1 MVALRVAQTL
11 THLRFRRGWVSCHAP
26 LGTSHPPRRPAPVRH
41 AGVPGGGPHAAL
53 RRPRRHGRRR
63 PAGGARGAGPA
74 RGLPAPLLYRT
85 ALCDRRG
92 RPARGPD
99 DLVRLPTRGAAR
111 AERRRRHAAQRRGRS
126 GAAPRPRRAVSIGP
140 ERHGGRAAR
149 AARHQDR
156 AVRSQSARAGG
167 PGGATPRRADGSPG
181 RRGFAGARHGQ
192 SGRGASPAPDPRPPI
207 PRFHRLGQPADRD
220 RRRELPRPSRR
231 AGGRAQRIP
240 RHPVTLRPSLDRD
253 DRRARSRL
261 RRRPVGQRRATAL
274 CRTPRVAR
282 GARGACQAL
291 PVPSGPAV
299 RAARTARRGRGAR
312 APPSPRAT
320 VKYVLLAVAAAVTL
334 GAAVILG
341 PADVPL
347 RDIMSS
353 PIVWQLRLPRAVLA
367 FLVGGALGVSGVAL
381 QALVRNPL
389 ADPFL
394 LGLSGGAGLGAVAA
408 IALDLPG
415 PWALPLAAFVGALG
429 AMALVYRLGLTG
441 GAELD
446 PRILLLGGVAVGAF
460 AAAITT
466 AIVSLAQ
473 ATELRNAFLWL
484 WGGFS
489 GASWTTVLVILV
501 YAPLPLG
508 VLAAA
513 ARPLDLLALGE
524 EPAQYLGADVPRLKR
539 LVYLAASLL
548 TAVAVAVAGVI
559 GFVGLIV
566 PHLCRLVW
574 GRLHRA
580 LFPTAFLAGGTLLA
594 AADTLARTV
603 VAPRELPV
611 GIVTALLGVPV
622 FAFLLRRWTVS

>member
-1 MVALRVAQTL
+1 M
-11 THLRFRRGWVSCHAP
+11 
-26 LGTSHPPRRPAPVRH
+26 
-41 AGVPGGGPHAAL
+41 
-53 RRPRRHGRRR
+53 
-63 PAGGARGAGPA
+63 
-74 RGLPAPLLYRT
+74 
-85 ALCDRRG
+85 
-92 RPARGPD
+92 
-99 DLVRLPTRGAAR
+99 
-111 AERRRRHAAQRRGRS
+111 
-126 GAAPRPRRAVSIGP
+126 
-140 ERHGGRAAR
+140 
-149 AARHQDR
+149 
-156 AVRSQSARAGG
+156 
-167 PGGATPRRADGSPG
+167 
-181 RRGFAGARHGQ
+181 
-192 SGRGASPAPDPRPPI
+192 
-207 PRFHRLGQPADRD
+207 
-220 RRRELPRPSRR
+220 
-231 AGGRAQRIP
+231 
-240 RHPVTLRPSLDRD
+240 
-253 DRRARSRL
+253 
-261 RRRPVGQRRATAL
+261 
-274 CRTPRVAR
+274 
-282 GARGACQAL
+282 
-291 PVPSGPAV
+291 
-299 RAARTARRGRGAR
+299 
-312 APPSPRAT
+312 
-320 VKYVLLAVAAAVTL
+320 KYVLLTVAAVVTLAAAVL
-334 GAAVILG
+334 LG
-341 PADVPL
+341 PANVPL
-347 RDIMSS
+347 RDIVGS

-408 IALDLPG
+408 IALDLQG
-415 PWALPLAAFVGALG
+415 PWALPLAAFVGAVS
-429 AMALVYRLGLTG
+429 AMALVYRLGLMG

-489 GASWTTVLVILV
+489 GASWTTVLVILA

-508 VLAAA
+508 VLVAA

-524 EPAQYLGADVPRLKR
+524 EPAQYLGADVRRLKR

-548 TAVAVAVAGVI
+548 TAAAVAVAGVI

-580 LFPTAFLAGGTLLA
+580 LFPTAFLAGGILLA